1 MVIIGPQYFKTASI
15 KIKTKLYSD
24 RSLDWFSS
32 RILVFIL
39 YEGFMCRGKSLKYNS
54 LIIMITS
61 EEWGKWVS

>member
-1 MVIIGPQYFKTASI
+1 MVITGPQYFKTASI
-15 KIKTKLYSD
+15 KKNPKLYSD
-24 RSLDWFSS
+24 QGLDWFSP

-54 LIIMITS
+54 LIVMITS